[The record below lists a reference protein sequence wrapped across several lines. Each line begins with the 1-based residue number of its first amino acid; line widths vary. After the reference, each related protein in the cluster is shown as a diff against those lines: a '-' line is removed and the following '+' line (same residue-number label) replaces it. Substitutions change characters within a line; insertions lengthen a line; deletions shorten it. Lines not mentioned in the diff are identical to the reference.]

1 MEKPEGHEKT
11 LVLVKAL
18 PEESSQYGE
27 TVCCAGLTPEGEWR
41 RQFPIRYRNLSSKFK
56 RWQWIEYNWRAPK
69 NDPRPESRRVQEGS
83 IVIVGEVPPSKR
95 TDFLSPYIRISA
107 DEAKSRGETL
117 TLMSRKPK
125 ICLEEKT
132 PERVESQRVAYA
144 RAASQGSFFDADL
157 KALERFQ

>member
-117 TLMSRKPK
+117 TLIRPENPK
-125 ICLEEKT
+125 FAWKNKR
-132 PERVESQRVAYA
+132 PNA
-144 RAASQGSFFDADL
+144 L
-157 KALERFQ
+157 KVSELLTRELPAKVLFLTLI

>member
-117 TLMSRKPK
+117 TLIRPENPK
-125 ICLEEKT
+125 FAWKKKR
-132 PERVESQRVAYA
+132 PNA
-144 RAASQGSFFDADL
+144 L
-157 KALERFQ
+157 KVSELLTRELPAKVLFLTLI